1 MERRTLTSR
10 VETLEKAVDDLRQER
25 SVIDAVDTRTQMID
39 ARTQALEVQFAQ
51 FLGEVRM
58 EFSAVHE
65 EFGKVR
71 DEIRQGDE
79 ETRRFVRILHED
91 LVGRIAVL
99 GEQSRRP

>member
-1 MERRTLTSR
+1 MDRRTPTSR
-10 VETLEKAVDDLRQER
+10 VETFEKAVDDLRQER

-51 FLGEVRM
+51 FPGEVRM